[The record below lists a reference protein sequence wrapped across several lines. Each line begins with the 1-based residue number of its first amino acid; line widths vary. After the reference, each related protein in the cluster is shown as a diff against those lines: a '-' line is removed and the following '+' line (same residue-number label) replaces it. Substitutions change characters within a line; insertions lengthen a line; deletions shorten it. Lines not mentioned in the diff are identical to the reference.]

1 YTKVIFPD
9 LVTAVNDLPENPR
22 LTGTVTKNVA
32 RLILAKAY
40 LTYGWWLENPEG
52 IPTYPEAPRND
63 PNGNGASFYFQEAYD
78 LAMDGIQNPGP
89 YGLLE
94 YFYDVHEGSNDRH
107 QEMML
112 YADRTQDNEQ
122 FNGAPVTGWGTT
134 SNSANTAV
142 WMATSNYTTISVDG
156 VPAVQ

>member
-1 YTKVIFPD
+1 LD
-9 LVTAVNDLPENPR
+9 
-22 LTGTVTKNVA
+22 
-32 RLILAKAY
+32 KAY

-63 PNGNGASFYFQEAYD
+63 PDGNGASFYFQEAYD

-122 FNGAPVTGWGTT
+122 FNGAPVTGWGR
-134 SNSANTAV
+134 SEERRV
-142 WMATSNYTTISVDG
+142 G
-156 VPAVQ
+156 KEG